1 MTHPILARRRA
12 GVLLHPTSLPDEDA
26 AHTETLGTIGPQ
38 AYRFIDFLQQAGMRV
53 WQVLPLGPTHDDGS
67 PYMSTSVHAGNPQL
81 ISLSLLRQWGWL
93 ADETV
98 SAETPR
104 KARLAQ
110 AHDGFEA
117 QAGAKEQRDYAEF
130 CERHQYWLE
139 DFATYEALRE
149 DFNGEPWFNWPEALR
164 DREPEG
170 LRVVRERLSEAI
182 EQIRFEQFV
191 FFRQWLQ
198 LKAYANQR
206 DIHIFGDMP
215 IFVSH
220 DSAEVWAHREYFDLD
235 ENGQPRTIAGVP
247 PDYFSAT
254 GQRWGNPHYDWQRM
268 ADDGYLWWIRR
279 MRTALEL
286 FDLVRIDHF
295 RGFEAYWSIPASAET
310 AIHGHWEPGPG
321 DALFKALEAAFGEL
335 PLVAEDLG
343 IITSEVEALRDRW
356 GFPGMKILQFAFD
369 GSPNNPYLPHNH
381 VKNSVVYTG
390 THDNDTTC
398 GWLASLDEGTKA
410 YLCDYL
416 GLGADFPV
424 CGGPTGDLLWP
435 LIRVTMV
442 STARMAIL
450 PLQDLLGLGSEARM
464 NVPGSAGDNWRWRFE
479 WSQVPEDLA
488 ARVEHLT
495 RLYGRRE

>member
-1 MTHPILARRRA
+1 MIHPILARRRA
-12 GVLLHPTSLPDEDA
+12 GVLLHPTSLPDEGGGNGDA
-26 AHTETLGTIGPQ
+26 LGTLGPE
-38 AYRFIDFLQQAGMRV
+38 AYHFVDFLQQAGMRI
-53 WQVLPLGPTHDDGS
+53 WQVLPIGPTHDDGS
-67 PYMSTSVHAGNPQL
+67 PYMSTSVHAGNPLL
-81 ISLSLLRQWGWL
+81 ISLPLLREWGWL
-93 ADETV
+93 RDGRTRAKAT
-98 SAETPR
+98 R
-104 KARLAQ
+104 KDRLKI
-110 AHDGFEA
+110 AHSGFEKRA
-117 QAGAKEQRDYAEF
+117 SDKEQRDYAEF
-130 CERHQYWLE
+130 CERHYAWLE

-149 DFNGEPWFNWPEALR
+149 DFHGEPWFEWPRVLR
-164 DREPEG
+164 DRDAEG
-170 LRVVRERLSEAI
+170 LRAVRERLSDAI
-182 EQIRFEQFV
+182 EQNRFEQFV
-191 FFRQWLQ
+191 FFRQWQQ

-206 DIHIFGDMP
+206 DIEIFGDMP

-235 ENGQPRTIAGVP
+235 ENGQPHTIAGVP

-279 MRTALEL
+279 LRTALEL

-295 RGFEAYWSIPASAET
+295 RGFEGYWSIPASAET
-310 AIHGHWEPGPG
+310 AIHGHWESGPG

-343 IITSEVEALRDRW
+343 IITSEVEALRDQW

-381 VKNSVVYTG
+381 LKNSVVYTG

-398 GWLASLDEGTKA
+398 GWLASLDEGTLA
-410 YLCDYL
+410 YVCEYL
-416 GLGADFPV
+416 GYSFDSPLVQDPA
-424 CGGPTGDLLWP
+424 TDLLWP

-442 STARMAIL
+442 STARLAIL

-464 NVPGSAGDNWRWRFE
+464 NVPGDAGENWRWRFE

-488 ARVEHLT
+488 ARLEHLV